1 MYSPSSVQFHLTL
14 IIYPTYHN
22 FQPPQQTQTY
32 SDILTPVL
40 TSNLTARHTMS
51 ALIRDAPIGQIIR
64 YLTNN
69 RVLQY
74 PEERSDFQIPAAYN
88 RATRPNPKRLS
99 TSSFETPIEPE
110 GPATEEVIYPDP
122 ETVLEKQDTAS
133 EEEHDETDLEK
144 IQTARTERTAKTQ
157 ISRVGTRTALNKSI
171 SRADLEQQFSLASVE
186 RGPSRPIAPETL
198 EDGTILVDWY
208 ATDDLDNPQNWAF
221 SKKIVVLAQ
230 ILMYTMGVYMGSA
243 IYSPSIPGVMERFG
257 VEVGAA
263 SLGLSMYVLAYGIGP
278 LLFSPLSEIPI
289 IGRNPPYIIS
299 YAIFVILLVPTA
311 LVDNFAGLIV
321 LRFLQGFFGSPCLAT
336 GGATLQDVF
345 SLIKLPYVLSLW
357 AFAATCG
364 PALGPIISGFSV
376 AAENWRWS
384 LWEMLWMNAPIFLIL
399 FFFLPETSTANIL
412 LRRAQRLRKIT
423 GDEQLRSQSE
433 IDQAKMT
440 PRDVAL
446 EALWRPFQLM
456 LLDPSIAFTAV
467 YTAIIYGIFYSFFEA
482 FPLVYE
488 GMYGFN
494 LGELGLT
501 FLSVTV
507 GVVLSLA
514 WYWWY
519 IYYIVEPSIRAH
531 GLGAP
536 ERRLIPAL
544 FVTFFVPAGLFIFGW
559 SARSDVHWIVSCI
572 GIVITTIGIFLI
584 IQCIFLYLPLSYPQ
598 YAASLFAGN
607 DFTRS
612 ALASGAIHFSYPLFN
627 NLGVDRGIS
636 LLGGLTVGCSVGVY
650 VLFFFGEKLR
660 ANSRFAAK

>member
-1 MYSPSSVQFHLTL
+1 M
-14 IIYPTYHN
+14 
-22 FQPPQQTQTY
+22 
-32 SDILTPVL
+32 
-40 TSNLTARHTMS
+40 A
-51 ALIRDAPIGQIIR
+51 ALIRDAPFGQIVR
-64 YLTNN
+64 YFTKN
-69 RVLQY
+69 RVFLY
-74 PEERSDFQIPAAYN
+74 PEERSDFEIPIAYN
-88 RATRPNPKRLS
+88 RAIRPQPKRLS
-99 TSSFETPIEPE
+99 TSSTAAATALE
-110 GPATEEVIYPDP
+110 GPATEEVVLPDP
-122 ETVLEKQDTAS
+122 ETVLEKAEDS
-133 EEEHDETDLEK
+133 SSDDGTDLEK
-144 IQTARTERTAKTQ
+144 IQTARTEHTIRTQ
-157 ISRVGTRTALNKSI
+157 ISRVGTRTALQKSI
-171 SRADLEQQFSLASVE
+171 SRADLEQQFSLASIE
-186 RGPSRPIAPETL
+186 RGPTRPIEPEQL
-198 EDGTILVDWY
+198 DDGTILVDWY
-208 ATDDLDNPQNWAF
+208 STDDLDNPQNWAF
-221 SKKIVVLAQ
+221 GKKAIVLAQ
-230 ILMYTMGVYMGSA
+230 ILTYTMGVYMGSA

-257 VEVGAA
+257 VEIGAA

-336 GGATLQDVF
+336 GGATLQDVY

-384 LWEMLWMNAPIFLIL
+384 LWEMLWMNGPIF
-399 FFFLPETSTANIL
+399 L
-412 LRRAQRLRKIT
+412 LRRAQRLRKLT
-423 GDEQLRSQSE
+423 GDINLKAQSE

-440 PRDVAL
+440 PRDVAV

-482 FPLVYE
+482 FPLVYNE
-488 GMYGFN
+488 MYGFN

-507 GVVLSLA
+507 GVTLA
-514 WYWWY
+514 ITWYWWY
-519 IYYIVEPSIRAH
+519 IYYVVEPDIRLN
-531 GLGAP
+531 GLGSP

-544 FVTFFVPAGLFIFGW
+544 FVTFLVPIGLFIFGW
-559 SARSDVHWIVSCI
+559 TAREDIHWIVSCI

-584 IQCIFLYLPLSYPQ
+584 IQCIFLYLPLVYPQ

-607 DFTRS
+607 DFARS
-612 ALASGAIHFSYPLFN
+612 ALAAGAIHFSYPLFH

-636 LLGGLTVGCSVGVY
+636 LLGGLTVGCSIGVY
-650 VLFFFGEKLR
+650 ALFFFGEKLR
-660 ANSRFAAK
+660 AQSRFAAK

>member
-1 MYSPSSVQFHLTL
+1 
-14 IIYPTYHN
+14 
-22 FQPPQQTQTY
+22 
-32 SDILTPVL
+32 
-40 TSNLTARHTMS
+40 MS

-64 YLTNN
+64 YFTNN

-74 PEERSDFQIPAAYN
+74 PEERSDFQIPVAYN
-88 RATRPNPKRLS
+88 RATRPIPKRLS
-99 TSSFETPIEPE
+99 TSSFEIPIEPE
-110 GPATEEVIYPDP
+110 GPATEEVVYPDP
-122 ETVLEKQDTAS
+122 ETVLEKLDTVT
-133 EEEHDETDLEK
+133 EEDHDDTDLEK
-144 IQTARTERTAKTQ
+144 IQTARTARTAKTQ
-157 ISRVGTRTALNKSI
+157 ISRVGTRTALAKSI

-198 EDGTILVDWY
+198 DDGTILVDWY

-257 VEVGAA
+257 VEIGAA

-376 AAENWRWS
+376 AAKNWRWS
-384 LWEMLWMNAPIFLIL
+384 LWEMLWMNGPIFLSL
-399 FFFLPETSTANIL
+399 FFFLPETSSANIL
-412 LRRAQRLRKIT
+412 LRRAQRLRKLT
-423 GDEQLRSQSE
+423 GDNQLKSQSE

-440 PRDVAL
+440 PRDVVID
-446 EALWRPFQLM
+446 ALWRPFQLM

-501 FLSVTV
+501 FLSVTI

-519 IYYIVEPSIRAH
+519 IYYVVEPSIRAH

-544 FVTFFVPAGLFIFGW
+544 FVTFFVPVGLFIFGW

-612 ALASGAIHFSYPLFN
+612 ALASGAIHFSYPLFT

-636 LLGGLTVGCSVGVY
+636 LLGGLTVGCSIGVY

>member
-1 MYSPSSVQFHLTL
+1 
-14 IIYPTYHN
+14 
-22 FQPPQQTQTY
+22 
-32 SDILTPVL
+32 
-40 TSNLTARHTMS
+40 MS

-64 YLTNN
+64 YVTGN
-69 RVLQY
+69 RYLLY
-74 PEERSDFQIPAAYN
+74 PEEQPDFQIPAAYN
-88 RATRPNPKRLS
+88 RHTRPLPKRLS
-99 TSSFETPIEPE
+99 TSSTAAPPVVESE
-110 GPATEEVIYPDP
+110 GPPVEEVVYPDP
-122 ETVLEKQDTAS
+122 ETVLENEKEDTAS
-133 EEEHDETDLEK
+133 EDEQTELEK
-144 IQTARTERTAKTQ
+144 VQTARTQHTMRTQ
-157 ISRVGTRTALNKSI
+157 ISRVGTRTALSKSI

-186 RGPSRPIAPETL
+186 RGPSRPIEPETL
-198 EDGTILVDWY
+198 DDGTILVDWY
-208 ATDDLDNPQNWAF
+208 ATDDTDNPQNWAF
-221 SKKIVVLAQ
+221 GKKIIVLLQ

-257 VEVGAA
+257 VEIGAA

-336 GGATLQDVF
+336 GGATLQDVY

-376 AAENWRWS
+376 AAKNWRWS
-384 LWEMLWMNAPIFLIL
+384 LWEMLWMNGPIFLCL
-399 FFFLPETSTANIL
+399 FFFLPETSSATIL
-412 LRRAQRLRKIT
+412 LRRAQRLRKLT
-423 GDEQLRSQSE
+423 GDQGLKSQSE
-433 IDQAKMT
+433 IDQANLT
-440 PRDVAL
+440 PRDVAI

-456 LLDPSIAFTAV
+456 LLDPSIAFTAI

-482 FPLVYE
+482 FPLVYNE
-488 GMYGFN
+488 MYGFN

-507 GVVLSLA
+507 GVIIA
-514 WYWWY
+514 ITWYWWY
-519 IYYIVEPSIRAH
+519 IYAIVEPSIRLH
-531 GLGAP
+531 GLGSP

-544 FVTFFVPAGLFIFGW
+544 YVTFLVPIGLFIFGW
-559 SARSDVHWIVSCI
+559 TSRSDVHWIVSCV

-584 IQCIFLYLPLSYPQ
+584 IQCIFLYLPLVYPQ

-607 DFTRS
+607 DFGRS
-612 ALASGAIHFSYPLFN
+612 ALAAGAIHFSYPLFH
-627 NLGVDRGIS
+627 NLGVDRGIT
-636 LLGGLTVGCSVGVY
+636 LLAGLTVGCSFGVY
-650 VLFFFGEKLR
+650 VLFFFGERLR
-660 ANSRFAAK
+660 AKSRFAAK

>member
-1 MYSPSSVQFHLTL
+1 M
-14 IIYPTYHN
+14 
-22 FQPPQQTQTY
+22 
-32 SDILTPVL
+32 
-40 TSNLTARHTMS
+40 AS
-51 ALIRDAPIGQIIR
+51 ALIRDAPIGQLIR
-64 YLTNN
+64 YFTNN
-69 RVLQY
+69 RVLLY
-74 PEERSDFQIPAAYN
+74 PEERADFQIPAAYI
-88 RATRPNPKRLS
+88 RHEKPEPRRLS
-99 TSSFETPIEPE
+99 SDATNVPEPE
-110 GPATEEVIYPDP
+110 GPATEEVCYPDP
-122 ETVLEKQDTAS
+122 ETVLDLAKTNTSS
-133 EEEHDETDLEK
+133 EEDERSELEK
-144 IQTARTERTAKTQ
+144 IQTARTQHTTRTQ
-157 ISRVGTRTALNKSI
+157 LSHIGTRTALAKSI

-186 RGPSRPIAPETL
+186 RGPSRPIQPETL

-208 ATDDLDNPQNWAF
+208 ETDDSENPQNWSF
-221 SKKIVVLAQ
+221 HKKNVVLAQ
-230 ILMYTMGVYMGSA
+230 ILMYTMGIYMGSA
-243 IYSPSIPGVMERFG
+243 IYTPSIPGVMQRFG
-257 VEVGAA
+257 VGSGTA

-321 LRFLQGFFGSPCLAT
+321 LRFLQGFFGSPALAT
-336 GGATLQDVF
+336 GGASLGDVY

-384 LWEMLWMNAPIFLIL
+384 LWEMLWMNGPIFLSL
-399 FFFLPETSTANIL
+399 FFLLPETSSANIL
-412 LRRAQRLRKIT
+412 LRRAQRLRKLT
-423 GDEQLRSQSE
+423 GDDRLKSQSE
-433 IDQAKMT
+433 IDQAKT
-440 PRDVAL
+440 TARDVTI

-456 LLDPSIAFTAV
+456 LLDPSIAFTSV

-482 FPLVYE
+482 FPLVYNE
-488 GMYGFN
+488 MYHFN

-507 GVVLSLA
+507 GVVIA
-514 WYWWY
+514 TTWYWWY
-519 IYYIVEPSIRAH
+519 IYFRVEPSIRAN
-531 GLGAP
+531 GLGEP

-544 FVTFFVPAGLFIFGW
+544 FVTFLVPIGLFIFGW
-559 SARSDVHWIVSCI
+559 TANPSIHWIVSCI

-607 DFTRS
+607 DFARS
-612 ALASGAIHFSYPLFN
+612 ALAAGSIHFSYPMFH

-636 LLGGLTVGCSVGVY
+636 LLAGLTVGCSIGVY
-650 VLFFFGEKLR
+650 VLFFFGAKLR
-660 ANSRFAAK
+660 AKSRFAAK

>member
-1 MYSPSSVQFHLTL
+1 M
-14 IIYPTYHN
+14 
-22 FQPPQQTQTY
+22 
-32 SDILTPVL
+32 
-40 TSNLTARHTMS
+40 A
-51 ALIRDAPIGQIIR
+51 ALIRDAPFGQLVR
-64 YLTNN
+64 YFTNG
-69 RVLQY
+69 RLLQY
-74 PEERSDFQIPAAYN
+74 PEERPDFQIPAAYS
-88 RATRPNPKRLS
+88 RHTRPLPKRLS
-99 TSSFETPIEPE
+99 TSSSAALHLEPE
-110 GPATEEVIYPDP
+110 GPAVEEVIYPDP
-122 ETVLEKQDTAS
+122 ETILEKVETSS
-133 EEEHDETDLEK
+133 EDEQTDLEK
-144 IQTARTERTAKTQ
+144 IQTARTQYTTRTQ
-157 ISRVGTRTALNKSI
+157 ISRVGTRTALSKSI

-186 RGPSRPIAPETL
+186 RGPSRPIEPEKL
-198 EDGTILVDWY
+198 DDGTILVDWY
-208 ATDDLDNPQNWAF
+208 ATDDAENPQNF
-221 SKKIVVLAQ
+221 SFGKKAVVLSL
-230 ILMYTMGVYMGSA
+230 ILFYTMGVYMSSA

-257 VEVGAA
+257 VEIGAA

-289 IGRNPPYIIS
+289 IGRNPPYIVS
-299 YAIFVILLVPTA
+299 YAIFVILCVPTA
-311 LVDNFAGLIV
+311 LSDSFSGLIA

-336 GGATLQDVF
+336 GGATLQDVY

-376 AAENWRWS
+376 AAKNWRWS
-384 LWEMLWMNAPIFLIL
+384 LWEMLWLNGPIFLAL
-399 FFFLPETSTANIL
+399 FFFLPETSSANIL
-412 LRRAQRLRKIT
+412 LRRAQRLRKLT
-423 GDEQLRSQSE
+423 GTENLKSQSE

-440 PRDVAL
+440 PSDVAI

-482 FPLVYE
+482 FPLVYNE
-488 GMYGFN
+488 MYGFN

-501 FLSVTV
+501 FLSVTI
-507 GVVLSLA
+507 GVVISIA

-519 IYYIVEPSIRAH
+519 IYYIVEPDIKLN

-544 FVTFFVPAGLFIFGW
+544 FVTFLVPIGLFIFGW
-559 SARSDVHWIVSCI
+559 TARSDVHWIASCI

-584 IQCIFLYLPLSYPQ
+584 IQCIFLYLPLVYPQ

-607 DFTRS
+607 DFARS
-612 ALASGAIHFSYPLFN
+612 ALAAGAIHFSYPLFH

-660 ANSRFAAK
+660 AKSRFAAK

>member
-1 MYSPSSVQFHLTL
+1 
-14 IIYPTYHN
+14 
-22 FQPPQQTQTY
+22 
-32 SDILTPVL
+32 
-40 TSNLTARHTMS
+40 MS
-51 ALIRDAPIGQIIR
+51 ALIRDAPFGQLVR
-64 YLTNN
+64 YFTNN
-69 RVLQY
+69 RLLQY
-74 PEERSDFQIPAAYN
+74 PEERPDFQIPVAYSHH
-88 RATRPNPKRLS
+88 TRPLPKRIS
-99 TSSFETPIEPE
+99 TSSTAASPNEPE
-110 GPATEEVIYPDP
+110 GPAVEEVIYPDP
-122 ETVLEKQDTAS
+122 ETVLEKVETTS
-133 EEEHDETDLEK
+133 EDDLTDLEK
-144 IQTARTERTAKTQ
+144 IQTARTQRTIRTQ
-157 ISRVGTRTALNKSI
+157 ISRVGTRTALQKSI

-186 RGPSRPIAPETL
+186 RGPSRPIEPETL
-198 EDGTILVDWY
+198 DDGTMLVDWY
-208 ATDDLDNPQNWAF
+208 ATDDVENPQNF
-221 SKKIVVLAQ
+221 SFGKKAIVLLL
-230 ILMYTMGVYMGSA
+230 ILCYTCGVYMSSA
-243 IYSPSIPGVMERFG
+243 IYSPSIPGVMVRFG
-257 VEVGAA
+257 VSVGSA

-289 IGRNPPYIIS
+289 IGRNPPYIVS
-299 YAIFVILLVPTA
+299 YAIFVILCVPTA
-311 LVDNFAGLIV
+311 LVDNFTGLII

-336 GGATLQDVF
+336 GGATLQDVY

-384 LWEMLWMNAPIFLIL
+384 LWEMLWLNGPIFICL
-399 FFFLPETSTANIL
+399 FFFLPETSSANIL

-423 GDEQLRSQSE
+423 GDERLKSQSE

-440 PRDVAL
+440 PSDVAI

-482 FPLVYE
+482 FPLVYNE
-488 GMYGFN
+488 MYGFN

-507 GVVLSLA
+507 GVVIA
-514 WYWWY
+514 ITWYWWY
-519 IYYIVEPSIRAH
+519 IYYIVEPDIRLN

-544 FVTFFVPAGLFIFGW
+544 FVTFFVPIGLFIFGW
-559 SARSDVHWIVSCI
+559 TARSDVHWIASCI

-607 DFTRS
+607 DFSRS
-612 ALASGAIHFSYPLFN
+612 ALAAGAIHFSYPLFH
-627 NLGVDRGIS
+627 NLGVDKGIS
-636 LLGGLTVGCSVGVY
+636 LLGGLTVGCSIGVY

-660 ANSRFAAK
+660 ARSRFAAK

>member
-1 MYSPSSVQFHLTL
+1 
-14 IIYPTYHN
+14 
-22 FQPPQQTQTY
+22 
-32 SDILTPVL
+32 
-40 TSNLTARHTMS
+40 MS
-51 ALIRDAPIGQIIR
+51 ALFRDAPIGQIIR
-64 YLTNN
+64 YATGN
-69 RVLQY
+69 RYLLY
-74 PEERSDFQIPAAYN
+74 PEERPDFEIPVSYN
-88 RATRPNPKRLS
+88 RHARPLPKRAS
-99 TSSFETPIEPE
+99 TSTTEATPGIEPE
-110 GPATEEVIYPDP
+110 GPPGEKVVYPDP
-122 ETVLEKQDTAS
+122 ETILENEKGDTAS
-133 EEEHDETDLEK
+133 EDEQTELEK
-144 IQTARTERTAKTQ
+144 IQTARTQHTIRTQ
-157 ISRVGTRTALNKSI
+157 ISRVGTRTALQKSI

-186 RGPSRPIAPETL
+186 RGPSRPIAPEIL
-198 EDGTILVDWY
+198 DDGTILVDWY
-208 ATDDLDNPQNWAF
+208 ATDDLENPQNWAF
-221 SKKIVVLAQ
+221 GKKAVVLLQ

-257 VEVGAA
+257 VEIGAA

-336 GGATLQDVF
+336 GGATLQDIY

-384 LWEMLWMNAPIFLIL
+384 LWEMLWMNGPIFLSL
-399 FFFLPETSTANIL
+399 FFFLPETSSANIL
-412 LRRAQRLRKIT
+412 LRRAQRLRKLT
-423 GDEQLRSQSE
+423 GDERLRSQSE
-433 IDQAKMT
+433 IDQKNLT
-440 PRDVAL
+440 PRAIAI

-467 YTAIIYGIFYSFFEA
+467 YTAIVYGIFYSFFEA
-482 FPLVYE
+482 FPLVYNE
-488 GMYGFN
+488 LYGFN

-507 GVVLSLA
+507 GVVIA
-514 WYWWY
+514 ITWYWWY
-519 IYYIVEPSIRAH
+519 IYTIVEPSIRAH
-531 GLGAP
+531 GLGSP

-544 FVTFFVPAGLFIFGW
+544 FVTFLVPIGLFIFAW
-559 SARSDVHWIVSCI
+559 TSRSDVHWIASCI

-584 IQCIFLYLPLSYPQ
+584 IQCIFLYLPLVYPQ

-607 DFTRS
+607 DFSRS
-612 ALASGAIHFSYPLFN
+612 ALATGAIHFSYPLFH
-627 NLGVDRGIS
+627 NLGVDRGVS
-636 LLGGLTVGCSVGVY
+636 LLAGLTVGCSVGVY
-650 VLFFFGEKLR
+650 VLFFFGERLR
-660 ANSRFAAK
+660 AKSRFAAK